1 MTDTGMFFAT
11 RNHGARVLLIDDQRI
26 IGEAVRRML
35 EGAID
40 IEYHFLQDPAELSP
54 RQRS

>member
-1 MTDTGMFFAT
+1 MTESGMFFAT
-11 RNHGARVLLIDDQRI
+11 RNHVARVLLIDDQRI

-40 IEYHFLQDPAELSP
+40 I
-54 RQRS
+54 